1 MYDNG
6 RPRETQRFQLHL
18 APTVVKLPRRHNAEA
33 ANRILRELAEFYP
46 VTLSHSSVQIAVDRG
61 RAAEAPL
68 RVATIL
74 DDIDKAWEEH
84 FHLPQLS
91 APRLWREPRRLRRR
105 LPCRV
110 SPGLITT

>member
-6 RPRETQRFQLHL
+6 RQYEAQRFQLHH
-18 APTVVKLPRRHNAEA
+18 APTVVRLPRRRNAEA

-46 VTLSHSSVQIAVDRG
+46 VTLKGSSVQIAVDRG

-84 FHLPQLS
+84 FQLPELG
-91 APRLWREPRRLRRR
+91 
-105 LPCRV
+105 
-110 SPGLITT
+110 SPKL